1 MGSRD
6 ISWTILPL
14 ASWGFHPRPRAL
26 ESIWLHL
33 RPLSKEQGTVMI
45 HIYTSCILEPCKTQ
59 GLSVLGGEIGK
70 NLCLQK
76 CQLPAIAGAV

>member
-1 MGSRD
+1 M
-6 ISWTILPL
+6 
-14 ASWGFHPRPRAL
+14 
-26 ESIWLHL
+26 
-33 RPLSKEQGTVMI
+33 MI